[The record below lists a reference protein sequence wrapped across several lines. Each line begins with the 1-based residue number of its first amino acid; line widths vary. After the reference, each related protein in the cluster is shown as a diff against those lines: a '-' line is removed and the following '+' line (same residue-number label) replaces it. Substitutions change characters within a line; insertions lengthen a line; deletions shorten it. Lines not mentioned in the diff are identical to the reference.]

1 MVGDLSGYWFGSVC
15 VCKCNDWEDLIM
27 AKKNETVA
35 DSILDQALKLEK
47 GFYPLANLD
56 YSKYPE
62 IEKFVADFNRV
73 HPHLAHEVK
82 VDTSKYMERLKKA
95 ELQLA
100 DKLLSRTNQ
109 FKEYYEV
116 SSMHFGIVTFYMV
129 LIEMFTIKIEDLQEK
144 LNRYENND

>member
-1 MVGDLSGYWFGSVC
+1 
-15 VCKCNDWEDLIM
+15 M
-27 AKKNETVA
+27 AKKNQTVA
-35 DSILDQALKLEK
+35 DSLLDKVLTLEK

-62 IEKFVADFNRV
+62 IEKFVADFNKA

-82 VDTSKYMERLKKA
+82 VDTYKYMERLKKA

-100 DKLLSRTNQ
+100 DKLLARTNQ

-116 SSMHFGIVTFYMV
+116 ASMHFGIVTFYMV
-129 LIEMFTIKIEDLQEK
+129 IIQMLTIKMENLQEK

>member
-1 MVGDLSGYWFGSVC
+1 
-15 VCKCNDWEDLIM
+15 M

-35 DSILDQALKLEK
+35 DSLLDKVLTLEK

-62 IEKFVADFNRV
+62 IEKFVADFNKA

-82 VDTSKYMERLKKA
+82 VDTYKYMERLKKA

-100 DKLLSRTNQ
+100 DKLLARTNQ

-116 SSMHFGIVTFYMV
+116 ASMHFGIVTFYMV
-129 LIEMFTIKIEDLQEK
+129 LIQMITIKMENLQEK

>member
-1 MVGDLSGYWFGSVC
+1 
-15 VCKCNDWEDLIM
+15 M
-27 AKKNETVA
+27 AKKNETLA
-35 DSILDQALKLEK
+35 DSLLDKVLTLEK

-56 YSKYPE
+56 YSKYHE
-62 IEKFVADFNRV
+62 IEKFVADFNKA

-100 DKLLSRTNQ
+100 DKLLARTNQ

-116 SSMHFGIVTFYMV
+116 ASMHFGIITFYMV
-129 LIEMFTIKIEDLQEK
+129 FIQMLTIKMENLQEK
-144 LNRYENND
+144 LDRYENND

>member
-1 MVGDLSGYWFGSVC
+1 
-15 VCKCNDWEDLIM
+15 M

-35 DSILDQALKLEK
+35 DSLLDKVLTLEK

-62 IEKFVADFNRV
+62 IEKFVADFNKA

-82 VDTSKYMERLKKA
+82 VDTYKYMERLKKA

-100 DKLLSRTNQ
+100 DKLLARTNQ

-116 SSMHFGIVTFYMV
+116 ASMHFGIVTFYMV
-129 LIEMFTIKIEDLQEK
+129 LIQMITIKMENLQEK
-144 LNRYENND
+144 LDRYENHD